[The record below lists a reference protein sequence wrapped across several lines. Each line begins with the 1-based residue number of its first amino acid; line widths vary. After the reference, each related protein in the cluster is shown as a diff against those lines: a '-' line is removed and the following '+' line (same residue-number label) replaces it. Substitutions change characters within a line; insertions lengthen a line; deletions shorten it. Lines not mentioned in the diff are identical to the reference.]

1 MLDTLPQQKALPHSE
16 ESERAVLAAVLVDPR
31 VLPSLSGRLRAQ
43 DFYLE
48 RHQHLYEAMLDLTN
62 QGAAIDLRTLQAKLE
77 QQGRIAGVGGI
88 AYLAS
93 LDLDLPDLGRIDTYV
108 EIVKERSIRRRL
120 IQASG
125 GIIRD
130 CLDGGLEANA
140 ALDRAEQAILGLG
153 EEAIQRGFVPLA
165 QVFHSTLEDLEE
177 RPGTTLI
184 GVPSGFIDFDQ
195 ITHGL
200 NRGNLIIVAG
210 RPGMG
215 KCLSADAELVE
226 ADGGVRTI
234 AEIVERR
241 SARLLTL
248 AADRRFEWTSP
259 SAFVDDGIKPVFEV
273 TTRLGRR
280 VKVTATHPF
289 LTLSGWRRL
298 EELTV
303 GEAIGVPRRLEAF
316 GGEPLGEHKARL
328 LGYLLGD
335 GGLTGNA
342 ARFTNGSP
350 LLRQD
355 FAEAVARF
363 GGVRVTEA
371 DSGGARTPTL
381 TVVADETA
389 TAAERTRFAE
399 SLDEALVACGAS
411 ARSVAAAAGVSPAS
425 VTGWRRG
432 RYVPAGAAAT
442 ALESVLPVRVPTGAR
457 HNGPNAFTRWL
468 TELGLMGRDAHEK
481 FVPDVVFR
489 APEPELAAFLNR
501 LFATDGWVGTWRS
514 GQVQVG
520 FCSCSERLARQVQH
534 LLLRFGVIASLRR
547 RGVRYRGGIRHAWQ
561 LDITE
566 RESILA
572 FLTRIGAYG
581 KDAQVR
587 RALAALSRRRRH
599 ANRDLVPAEV
609 WELIDQERR
618 GAPWGDLARRLGL
631 GRGWNFHR
639 GKRGVSRSR
648 LRAIAAALGSQS
660 LASLAESEL
669 YWDRIT
675 AIRYL
680 GEEQVYDLTIPDT
693 HNFVANDICVHNTSF
708 ALNVAQH
715 VAIREKRTVGIF
727 SLEMSQQELALRVL
741 CSEADISFK
750 RLRSGDLSRN
760 QWTKVIQTVRATAET
775 PLYIDDS
782 PNPTLLEMASKAR
795 RLKAEKGLEL
805 AIVDYLQLMQ
815 AGGRYE
821 NRNLE
826 IAAISRGLKQLA
838 KELEIPVMA
847 LSQLSRQPERRGSDH
862 RPQLADLRES
872 GALEQDADLVAFI
885 YRDEVYNPE
894 DPDNKGIAEVIIA
907 KHRNGQTGTVQLVF
921 IGENTSFRNH
931 YRDGQAAGAP
941 F

>member
-31 VLPSLSGRLRAQ
+31 VLPSISGRLRAQ

-48 RHQHLYEAMLDLTN
+48 RHQHLYEAMLELTN
-62 QGAAIDLRTLQAKLE
+62 EGAGIDLRTLQAKLE

-215 KCLSADAELVE
+215 KCLSADAELLE

-234 AEIVERR
+234 AEVVERG

-289 LTLSGWRRL
+289 LTLAGWRRL

-303 GEAIGVPRRLEAF
+303 GEVIGVPRRLEVF
-316 GGEPLGEHKARL
+316 GGAPLGEHKARL

-342 ARFTNGSP
+342 ARFTNGSQ
-350 LLRQD
+350 LLRED

-411 ARSVAAAAGVSPAS
+411 ARSAAAAAGVSPAS

-432 RYVPAGAAAT
+432 RYVPAGATAT
-442 ALESVLPVRVPTGAR
+442 ALESILPVQVPASAR
-457 HNGPNAFTRWL
+457 HNGPNVFTRWL

-481 FVPDVVFR
+481 FVPDIVFR
-489 APEPELAAFLNR
+489 APEAELGAFLNR
-501 LFATDGWVGTWRS
+501 LFATDGWVSTWRS

-587 RALAALSRRRRH
+587 RALAALSRRG
-599 ANRDLVPAEV
+599 ANGQVIPFP
-609 WELIDQERR
+609 Q
-618 GAPWGDLARRLGL
+618 
-631 GRGWNFHR
+631 
-639 GKRGVSRSR
+639 
-648 LRAIAAALGSQS
+648 RAQS
-660 LASLAESEL
+660 L

-894 DPDNKGIAEVIIA
+894 DLDNKGIAEVIIA